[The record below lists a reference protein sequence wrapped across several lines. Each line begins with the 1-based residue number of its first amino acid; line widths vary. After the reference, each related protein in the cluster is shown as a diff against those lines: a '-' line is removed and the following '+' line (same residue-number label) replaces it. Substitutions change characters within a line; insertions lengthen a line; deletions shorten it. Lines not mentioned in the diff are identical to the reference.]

1 MDGGSDWIC
10 LNREFSTYVVESGD
24 GLMTGLRQFFN
35 YTLLPAESFFHT
47 VLQVTTHIVLLPRRS
62 PGNYMLLPAE
72 SFFHTVLQVTTR
84 RVLLPRCTPGNYTLL
99 PAESFFHAVL
109 QVTARS
115 YPQSPSST
123 PFSR

>member
-47 VLQVTTHIVLLPRRS
+47 VLQVTTRS
-62 PGNYMLLPAE
+62 
-72 SFFHTVLQVTTR
+72 
-84 RVLLPRCTPGNYTLL
+84 C
-99 PAESFFHAVL
+99 
-109 QVTARS
+109 
-115 YPQSPSST
+115 PQSPSST